1 MIFFFKLSVYF
12 YKELK
17 NKENI
22 RVDGIGKAVY
32 CCAGDSHSAVINEAG
47 EVKYFISHNPVLYI
61 VNLKILNQGLDLGNV
76 QRR

>member
-22 RVDGIGKAVY
+22 RVDGVGKAVY

-47 EVKYFISHNPVLYI
+47 EVKYFIFHNPVLSI
-61 VNLKILNQGLDLGNV
+61 VNLKILN
-76 QRR
+76 